1 MIQNR
6 KLIIISVIIFLL
18 LFPILNS
25 ARAEEDVN
33 IFIKAFRFGLMNQ
46 RFDQYVEFE
55 YNNSLINESLR
66 VDQSLNLPITLKY
79 WTSVPDSL
87 WTIGVWGF
95 GLLDP
100 IRRYAFMAANKI
112 VYGMSMPQQFI
123 QLNITSKPSWLECYF
138 TKNRFPINFTT
149 FNDSNNDRG
158 SFLFPQKQTGNPGF
172 AKECSDD
179 NKSIL
184 RTSLIISPLAEAP
197 AQEYTI
203 DIEVYLAPHG
213 MITKGVYKESITFT
227 PSFFPKIDFSVKKPV
242 QLITPQQPVNYQIQ
256 VTNTANKKIK
266 VFPVFN
272 NLSSFQ
278 GDMNPEFL
286 ILNAN
291 ESSQFFFSKFTEK
304 DFGWY
309 DKTKTYPLN
318 FYVTLAPFTDNE
330 MYGPYSVNVTLNT
343 YGFSTPGY
351 ESYFLLISFC
361 VIIFIMRLFGRKK

>member
-1 MIQNR
+1 LIQNR

-18 LFPILNS
+18 LFPALNS
-25 ARAEEDVN
+25 VKADEGAN
-33 IFIKAFRFGLMNQ
+33 ILVKAFRLGLLNQ
-46 RFDQYVEFE
+46 RFNQYVEFE
-55 YNNSLINESLR
+55 FNTSLINESLR

-79 WTSVPDSL
+79 WTSIPDSL
-87 WTIGVWGF
+87 KTKGVWGF
-95 GLLDP
+95 GILRFIP
-100 IRRYAFMAANKI
+100 FFMFRNKI
-112 VYGMSMPQQFI
+112 IYGMGMPQQFI

-138 TKNRFPINFTT
+138 TKNRFPIDFTT
-149 FNDSNNDRG
+149 YNDSNNDRG
-158 SFLFPQKQTGNPGF
+158 SFLFPQQKRGNPGF

-242 QLITPQQPVNYQIQ
+242 QLITPQQPVNYPIQ

-272 NLSSFQ
+272 NFSSFH

-291 ESSQFFFSKFTEK
+291 ESSQFSFSKFTEK
-304 DFGWY
+304 DFGWH
-309 DKTKTYPLN
+309 DTTKKYPLN
-318 FYVTLAPFTDNE
+318 FYVMLAPFTDNE
-330 MYGPYSVNVTLNT
+330 TYGPYSVNVTLNT
-343 YGFSTPGY
+343 YGFSTPGF

-361 VIIFIMRLFGRKK
+361 LILFIMRVWGRKE